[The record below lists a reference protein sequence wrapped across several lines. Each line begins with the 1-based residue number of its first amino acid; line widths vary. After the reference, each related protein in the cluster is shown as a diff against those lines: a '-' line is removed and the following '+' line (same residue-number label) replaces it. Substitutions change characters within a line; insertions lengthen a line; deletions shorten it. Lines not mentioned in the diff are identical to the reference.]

1 MSMRQQNNARVPAM
15 PCWQVTGNRR
25 YLRVFGVAGYRWTAV
40 LSWYSEQECA
50 PTAPTAFWLLRL
62 GPGAPCNLDAPV
74 LVVRAVRF
82 LPADLDRSTASP
94 RWVQADAEAM
104 EVQHALHTAERYIET
119 ELRGQFEPLGA

>member
-15 PCWQVTGNRR
+15 TCWQVTGNRR

-62 GPGAPCNLDAPV
+62 GPGAPCNRDAPV

-82 LPADLDRSTASP
+82 LPADLDRSTAHLP
-94 RWVQADAEAM
+94 PAAGGRRGDGGAARLA
-104 EVQHALHTAERYIET
+104 HGRTLHRDGTA
-119 ELRGQFEPLGA
+119 GPV